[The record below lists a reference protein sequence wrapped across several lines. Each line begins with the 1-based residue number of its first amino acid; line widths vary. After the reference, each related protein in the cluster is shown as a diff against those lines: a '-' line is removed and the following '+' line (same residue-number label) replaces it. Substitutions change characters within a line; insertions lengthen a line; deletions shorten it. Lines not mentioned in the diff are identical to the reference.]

1 MTNKKLKMAAMS
13 VALTACVAASP
24 LAANADA
31 PEAAPGE
38 PKTEPVAEETE
49 TKKEENTAAPQVNQE
64 AKDPQKT
71 LENAE
76 VKYDKEHPT
85 TNPDGSQK
93 LDGVIVT
100 NPEGGETNPNPNPGS
115 GETNPNPN
123 PGSGETAPEEKKSE
137 EKKPEEKEPEEKK
150 PEQIGTAEKT
160 EKTETNVETKPNPGA
175 EPIVDTTTP
184 PTVEKNPDGS
194 TTITQPTV
202 TPGKETTTTT
212 GSGEAKGNLHEK
224 EEEVPKKDINLKDEL
239 GEKPDI
245 SWNIEKGADAVNGY
259 KVEEVTNSDD
269 GNKQTLKLRK
279 EEKTT
284 AEMTAED
291 IAKLVDADKPTV
303 NPDGTYTLTR
313 TETILDAEGNPQTRT
328 TYITIR
334 DNKVT
339 TKTTTELTITR
350 KKEKQEG
357 QADIPTDV
365 VLPEVELSNGE
376 SLPYTKLDEML
387 QEKGGKDASG
397 VKDGTYTYTE
407 TAEDGTVREYTIKI
421 DTTSTDQLTNAEIVA
436 KLNNDRY
443 SVEGG
448 DIY

>member
-38 PKTEPVAEETE
+38 PKKEPVAEE
-49 TKKEENTAAPQVNQE
+49 TKKEENTAEPQVNQE
-64 AKDPQKT
+64 AQDAQKT
-71 LENAE
+71 LKDAE
-76 VKYDKEHPT
+76 VKYNKDNPT

-100 NPEGGETNPNPNPGS
+100 NPEGSGETGGETNPNPNPDPEG
-115 GETNPNPN
+115 GKTD
-123 PGSGETAPEEKKSE
+123 PEEKKLE

-160 EKTETNVETKPNPGA
+160 EKSETNVETKPNPGA

-202 TPGKETTTTT
+202 TPGTETTTTT
-212 GSGEAKGNLHEK
+212 GTGEATGNLHEK
-224 EEEVPKKDINLKDEL
+224 KEEVPKADINLKEEL

-245 SWNIEKGADAVNGY
+245 SWDIKKGDEAVNDY

-269 GNKQTLKLRK
+269 GNKQTLVLRK
-279 EEKTT
+279 EDTKT

-291 IAKLVDADKPTV
+291 IAKLVDAEKPTV

-313 TETILDAEGNPQTRT
+313 TETILDAEGQR
-328 TYITIR
+328 
-334 DNKVT
+334 
-339 TKTTTELTITR
+339 
-350 KKEKQEG
+350 
-357 QADIPTDV
+357 AD
-365 VLPEVELSNGE
+365 
-376 SLPYTKLDEML
+376 PYHLHHH
-387 QEKGGKDASG
+387 SG
-397 VKDGTYTYTE
+397 
-407 TAEDGTVREYTIKI
+407 
-421 DTTSTDQLTNAEIVA
+421 
-436 KLNNDRY
+436 
-443 SVEGG
+443 
-448 DIY
+448 